1 MTNIET
7 IVHGNISFALKWLI
21 IYKIHIGIQLEIVIY
36 FRYFV
41 LVNTYSDVIHIT
53 VFKE

>member
-21 IYKIHIGIQLEIVIY
+21 IYKIHIGKLEIVMY